1 MSKELHFGEKMQ
13 KSLLT
18 GIRKTTD
25 AIASTL
31 GPSGRTVLIQQEYGN
46 PVISKDGWTVSK
58 SVILEDALENQGA
71 QLIREACTNSND
83 TAGDGTT
90 TTAVLANAILEE
102 GIKSTSV
109 GVNPIAIRRGIDK
122 AVTDI
127 ISHLQNISK
136 KISTKE
142 EIAQVATISAN
153 NDRVIGD
160 EIANAIES
168 VGSDGVVT
176 VEESKTAETYTD
188 FVEGMSFD
196 RGYISPYFCTD
207 PENLKVELRTPY
219 ILINEGVISNTQD
232 ILPILEFTRA
242 DNRPLLIIAEN
253 IEGEALTTLILN
265 NLRGIVQVCA
275 IKSPGFGERR
285 KAILE
290 DIAILTGGQVVTD
303 TLGMR
308 LDSCGPEVLGQAGI
322 IKIDRD
328 STTIIDGAGSTEA
341 LELRVGQIRNELETD
356 ISDYE
361 KEKLQ
366 DRIAKLIGGVAVIHV
381 GATTEVELKEKKH
394 RVEDAICSTRSA
406 IEEGIVPG
414 GGSTLCHISTMLNP
428 STIENEEE
436 RIGYNIVSKA

>member
-232 ILPILEFTRA
+232 ILPDR
-242 DNRPLLIIAEN
+242 
-253 IEGEALTTLILN
+253 
-265 NLRGIVQVCA
+265 
-275 IKSPGFGERR
+275 KS
-285 KAILE
+285 
-290 DIAILTGGQVVTD
+290 VV
-303 TLGMR
+303 
-308 LDSCGPEVLGQAGI
+308 
-322 IKIDRD
+322 
-328 STTIIDGAGSTEA
+328 
-341 LELRVGQIRNELETD
+341 
-356 ISDYE
+356 
-361 KEKLQ
+361 
-366 DRIAKLIGGVAVIHV
+366 
-381 GATTEVELKEKKH
+381 
-394 RVEDAICSTRSA
+394 
-406 IEEGIVPG
+406 
-414 GGSTLCHISTMLNP
+414 
-428 STIENEEE
+428 
-436 RIGYNIVSKA
+436 